1 MLLCTVACVN
11 PFLFPCMESEF
22 SIRFSVACVVTV
34 GKGAADP
41 HQEREAAIFGKDLG
55 AQLESQL
62 KVLATML
69 MALAF
74 YDANLFLRFDRNS

>member
-11 PFLFPCMESEF
+11 PFLSPCMESEF

-41 HQEREAAIFGKDLG
+41 PQEREATIFGKDLG
-55 AQLESQL
+55 SQLENQL
-62 KVLATML
+62 KILAIIL